1 MIPVPIQW
9 TQLSFVSWGLN
20 SVSEDSS
27 PCSSG
32 TSLKSLRTLR
42 ALRPLRALSR
52 FEGIK
57 VKILRVWVFIWNFQY
72 LQKTKKSVDFWKK
85 WSIACK
91 YLIVFI
97 HFIQVVVNALFGAI
111 PSIFNVLLVCVVFW
125 LLFNVLGVKWLGN
138 RFWKCTLKKGSLDLI
153 NDKHDCISH
162 NGTWTNSV
170 VNFDNVGM
178 GYLALL
184 QVVSSTETFSF
195 FVCLKE
201 WVKQSNW
208 GTPLCF
214 CLSHWIWGFFSF
226 HECFLWAAQLL
237 LKNTWAYAAFC

>member
-1 MIPVPIQW
+1 MPFNDPSSNSMNTAVLCFLGTKFCFWRFIPLFLWDQPEISQDFKS
-9 TQLSFVSWGLN
+9 TEASTSFIKIWRDKGKDIEALGFYMEFSILT
-20 SVSEDSS
+20 ED
-27 PCSSG
+27 
-32 TSLKSLRTLR
+32 
-42 ALRPLRALSR
+42 
-52 FEGIK
+52 
-57 VKILRVWVFIWNFQY
+57 
-72 LQKTKKSVDFWKK
+72 KKSVDFWKK
-85 WSIACK
+85 CSIECK

-195 FVCLKE
+195 LFASRNELSSPTKAHHCASVYLTE
-201 WVKQSNW
+201 SGDFLASINV
-208 GTPLCF
+208 LCG
-214 CLSHWIWGFFSF
+214 LLNFS
-226 HECFLWAAQLL
+226 
-237 LKNTWAYAAFC
+237 